1 MRNILSSIYLCSFV
15 AALPQSFVPRE
26 EADIL
31 PDPWASDPTSPPTN
45 ISFPSG
51 IPSNPYPS
59 GIPDLPDPCDGNN
72 PNDDCFN
79 TLASGSGGY
88 LYFDKDS
95 GCSDSQKSMI
105 ETAVWDATTLA
116 NYASTFPGPNIH
128 AQQSGRF
135 WMGAEYQEQAA
146 RISGMFK
153 RVAEFKT
160 SKTSSKA
167 YITMSCKDPK
177 NWCGNRISDG
187 SIGGYAWTYKGWL
200 AWYHYI
206 AFCPPFFTLDNLSEK
221 FRSIEQELAS
231 GNTKYARQMNW
242 LKTTGQYFLHEIMHT
257 RIATG
262 DTGIDIEDQH
272 LFLDQSAHSKLC
284 YGPNL
289 VARLADNEKDGGSER
304 ASRNADSYAI
314 LANSMWWW
322 DTTGYFPGLAVP
334 KSYLPDQPPDDHAS
348 VTDVSADDDDDDSPV
363 SLWIDLGNTTT
374 PQDADFDSLFN
385 AELQSF
391 QATDDDDTADTDEE
405 VSSAPVPAPT
415 TSEAAA
421 PAEATPSPPP
431 PPPPPPPAADIC
443 GDWYK
448 FLFDHFEIYGRNFDA
463 EKFGTDGSGLKH
475 QIKGCGDLTDWT
487 FKTLTDDPQGY
498 QWYAEGDLPIGTKAC
513 VGRAVVSAGGASP
526 MAARVLVNVF

>member
-1 MRNILSSIYLCSFV
+1 MRNILSSLCLYSFAV
-15 AALPQSFVPRE
+15 AFPQSFLPR
-26 EADIL
+26 DDL
-31 PDPWASDPTSPPTN
+31 PDPWASDPTSPPAN

-59 GIPDLPDPCDGNN
+59 GIPDLPDLCDGNN
-72 PNDDCFN
+72 PNDNCFN

-88 LYFDKDS
+88 LYFDKNS

-105 ETAVWDATTLA
+105 QTAVWDATTLA

-135 WMGAEYQEQAA
+135 WMGAGYQAQAN
-146 RISGMFK
+146 RISGNFK

-160 SKTSSKA
+160 SKTSSRA

-177 NWCGNRISDG
+177 NKCSMDMRGKT
-187 SIGGYAWTYKGWL
+187 IGGYAWSVNGWFG
-200 AWYHYI
+200 WYNYI
-206 AFCPPFFTLDNLSEK
+206 AFCPPFFTLDDLGEKLNLV
-221 FRSIEQELAS
+221 EQGLAS
-231 GNTKYARQMNW
+231 GNTKYARDMNW
-242 LKTTGQYFLHEIMHT
+242 LGTTGSYFLHEMMHT

-262 DTGIDIEDQH
+262 GIEPDI
-272 LFLDQSAHSKLC
+272 LDQQLKTDPKAHSKPV
-284 YGPNL
+284 YGPGL
-289 VARLADNEKDGGSER
+289 VARLAANETDAKR
-304 ASRNADSYAI
+304 ASCNADSYAM

-322 DTTGYFPGLAVP
+322 DTTGYFPGLP
-334 KSYLPDQPPDDHAS
+334 KPKKGIDQPADDPVS
-348 VTDVSADDDDDDSPV
+348 GTEVSADDDDDFPI
-363 SLWIDLGNTTT
+363 SLWVDLGNVTT
-374 PQDADFDSLFN
+374 PQDANFDSLFA

-391 QATDDDDTADTDEE
+391 QDTDDEDAANTDAEA
-405 VSSAPVPAPT
+405 SSDPVPAPT

-421 PAEATPSPPP
+421 PAEATAPPPP

-463 EKFGTDGSGLKH
+463 DKFGTDGSGLKH
-475 QIKGCGDLTDWT
+475 QIKGCGDLTYWT

-498 QWYAEGDLPIGTKAC
+498 QWYAKGDLPVGTKAC

-526 MAARVLVNVF
+526 DGCTGAG